1 MDYIKQYKL
10 LYKIK
15 KNYGKTSIKLYDMLE
30 KIINDLNI
38 SSILDY
44 GCGKSKL
51 LDLIKKNKKIKVY
64 KYDPAIK
71 KYSKLTKNKVNLVI
85 CTDVLQHVPLYD
97 LDRVLKEIKSK
108 GVYVLFY
115 IKCTNHKTK
124 LPNKTYANC
133 TVYDKKWWLEKLSN
147 YYDDIKEIKI
157 KDLTSVC
164 FIMKGENTMNY
175 DVNIREETFGGT
187 LMDVKTGKR
196 VYITKKELKNILNNN
211 IFPKDLEY
219 LSKDNL
225 NIKFTKLTKKV
236 ENMFSFFDIV
246 YLELTRAC
254 NLKCIHCLNNSGIKQ
269 KDELTKED
277 LLNLIK
283 KFSSLGVQEIRF
295 TGGEPLLFNGI
306 YDLIKFATEEGI
318 CTSLG
323 TNGTLITKDV
333 AKKLKESGLKK
344 VVVSIDGN
352 KKTHDKIRGKK
363 NYQKA
368 MNGLKYLQKN
378 GINVR
383 VNSVIMKSN
392 MEDVIKLAKKMSR
405 KKITIFIRR
414 FISSGRGKELENNML
429 NKNDYDHVRNK
440 LQKELTKKT
449 YVNGHYLRNDEGVNS
464 RIKLPFVI
472 KGCKAGQ
479 RAITVLPNGDVNL
492 CGFLAAQDFP
502 KVGNIKEIDDFLN
515 FWITINKNDCLLNL
529 RNNLDKYNKL
539 LNVQETYCLAYIAN
553 YLKDNKL

>member
-10 LYKIK
+10 LYKRK
-15 KNYGKTSIKLYDMLE
+15 KNYGKTSIKLYDMLK

-38 SSILDY
+38 SSVLDY

-51 LDLIKKNKKIKVY
+51 LDLIKKNSKIKIF

-71 KYSKLTKNKVNLVI
+71 KYSKLTKNKTDLVI

-108 GVYVLFY
+108 GIYILFY

-157 KDLTSVC
+157 SDLTSVC
-164 FIMKGENTMNY
+164 FIMKGENIMNY
-175 DVNIREETFGGT
+175 DINIREEVFGGT

-196 VYITKKELKNILNNN
+196 VYITKKELKNILNKN

-219 LSKDNL
+219 LKKDNL
-225 NIKFTKLTKKV
+225 NIKFTRLTKKV

-277 LLNLIK
+277 LLKLIK
-283 KFSSLGVQEIRF
+283 NFSSHGVQEIRF

-306 YDLIKFATEEGI
+306 YDLINFATEEGI

-323 TNGTLITKDV
+323 TNGTLITKEV

-352 KKTHDKIRGKK
+352 KKTHDKIRGRK

-368 MNGLKYLQKN
+368 MHGLKYLKQN
-378 GINVR
+378 DINVR

-392 MEDVIKLAKKMSR
+392 MDDVIKLAKKMSR

-414 FISSGRGKELENNML
+414 FISSGRGKELEDNML
-429 NKNDYDHVRNK
+429 NKNDYDYVRNK

-464 RIKLPFVI
+464 RIKLPFEI
-472 KGCKAGQ
+472 RGCKAGQ
-479 RAITVLPNGDVNL
+479 RAITILPNGDVNL

-502 KVGNIKEIDDFLN
+502 KVGNIKETDDFLN
-515 FWITINKNDCLLNL
+515 FWITINKNDYLLNL

>member
-1 MDYIKQYKL
+1 MDYIKQYEL

-38 SSILDY
+38 LSVLDY

-51 LDLIKKNKKIKVY
+51 LDLIKKNKKIKIY
-64 KYDPAIK
+64 RYDPAIK
-71 KYSKLTKNKVNLVI
+71 KYSKLTKNKTDLVI

-108 GVYVLFY
+108 GIYILFY

-157 KDLTSVC
+157 SDLTSVC
-164 FIMKGENTMNY
+164 FIMKGENIMNY
-175 DVNIREETFGGT
+175 DINIREEVFGGT

-211 IFPKDLEY
+211 IFPKDLQY
-219 LSKDNL
+219 LNKDNL
-225 NIKFTKLTKKV
+225 NIKFTKLTKKIG
-236 ENMFSFFDIV
+236 NMFSFFDII

-277 LLNLIK
+277 LLKLIK
-283 KFSSLGVQEIRF
+283 NFSSHGVQEIRF

-306 YDLIKFATEEGI
+306 YDLIRFATEEGI

-323 TNGTLITKDV
+323 TNGTLVTKEV

-352 KKTHDKIRGKK
+352 KKIHDKIRGKK

-414 FISSGRGKELENNML
+414 FISSGRGKHLENNML
-429 NKNDYDHVRNK
+429 NKKDYDYVRNK

-464 RIKLPFVI
+464 RIKLPFEI
-472 KGCKAGQ
+472 RGCKAGQ
-479 RAITVLPNGDVNL
+479 RAITILPNGDVNL

-515 FWITINKNDCLLNL
+515 FWITINKNNYLLNL

>member
-1 MDYIKQYKL
+1 MDYIKQYEL

-38 SSILDY
+38 LSVLDY

-157 KDLTSVC
+157 SDLTSVC
-164 FIMKGENTMNY
+164 FIMKGENIMNY
-175 DVNIREETFGGT
+175 DINIREEVFGGT

-211 IFPKDLEY
+211 IFPKDLQY
-219 LSKDNL
+219 LNKDNL

-323 TNGTLITKDV
+323 TNGTLVTKEV

-368 MNGLKYLQKN
+368 MHGLKYLKQN

-414 FISSGRGKELENNML
+414 FISSGRGKHLENNML
-429 NKNDYDHVRNK
+429 NKNDYDYVRNK

-464 RIKLPFVI
+464 RIKLPFEI
-472 KGCKAGQ
+472 RGCKAGQ
-479 RAITVLPNGDVNL
+479 RAITILPNGDVNL

-515 FWITINKNDCLLNL
+515 FWITINKNDYLLNL

>member
-1 MDYIKQYKL
+1 MDYIKQYEL

-38 SSILDY
+38 LSVLDY

-51 LDLIKKNKKIKVY
+51 LDLIKKNKKIKIY
-64 KYDPAIK
+64 RYDPAIK
-71 KYSKLTKNKVNLVI
+71 KYSKLTKNKTDLVI

-108 GVYVLFY
+108 GIYILFY

-157 KDLTSVC
+157 SDLTSVC
-164 FIMKGENTMNY
+164 FIMKGENIMNY
-175 DVNIREETFGGT
+175 DINIREEVFGGT

-211 IFPKDLEY
+211 IFPKDLQY
-219 LSKDNL
+219 LNKDNL
-225 NIKFTKLTKKV
+225 NIKFTKLTKKIG
-236 ENMFSFFDIV
+236 NMFSFFDIV

-277 LLNLIK
+277 LLKLIK
-283 KFSSLGVQEIRF
+283 NFSSHGVQEIRF

-306 YDLIKFATEEGI
+306 YDLIRFATEEGI

-323 TNGTLITKDV
+323 TNGTLVTKEV

-352 KKTHDKIRGKK
+352 KKTHDKIRGRK

-368 MNGLKYLQKN
+368 MHGLKYLQKN

-414 FISSGRGKELENNML
+414 FISSGRGKHLENNML
-429 NKNDYDHVRNK
+429 NKKDYDYVRNK
-440 LQKELTKKT
+440 LQKELAKKT
-449 YVNGHYLRNDEGVNS
+449 YVNGHYLRNDEGVNP

-472 KGCKAGQ
+472 RGCKAGQ
-479 RAITVLPNGDVNL
+479 RAITILPNGDINL

-502 KVGNIKEIDDFLN
+502 KVGNIKELDDFLD
-515 FWITINKNDCLLNL
+515 FWILINKNDHLLNL

>member
-1 MDYIKQYKL
+1 MDYIKQYEL

-38 SSILDY
+38 LSVLDY

-51 LDLIKKNKKIKVY
+51 LDLIKKNKKIKIY
-64 KYDPAIK
+64 RYDPAIK
-71 KYSKLTKNKVNLVI
+71 KYSKLTKNKTDLVI

-108 GVYVLFY
+108 GIYILFY

-157 KDLTSVC
+157 SDLTSVC
-164 FIMKGENTMNY
+164 FIMKGENIMNY
-175 DVNIREETFGGT
+175 DINIREEVFGGT

-211 IFPKDLEY
+211 IFPKDLQY
-219 LSKDNL
+219 LNKDNL
-225 NIKFTKLTKKV
+225 NIKFTKLTKKIG
-236 ENMFSFFDIV
+236 NMFSFFDVV

-277 LLNLIK
+277 LLKLIK
-283 KFSSLGVQEIRF
+283 NFSSHGVQEIRF

-306 YDLIKFATEEGI
+306 YDLIRFATEEGI

-323 TNGTLITKDV
+323 TNGTLVTKEV

-352 KKTHDKIRGKK
+352 KKTHDKIRGRK

-368 MNGLKYLQKN
+368 MHGLKYLQKN

-392 MEDVIKLAKKMSR
+392 MDDVIKLAKKMSR

-429 NKNDYDHVRNK
+429 NKKDYDYVRNK

-464 RIKLPFVI
+464 RIKLPFEI
-472 KGCKAGQ
+472 RGCKAGQ
-479 RAITVLPNGDVNL
+479 RAITILPNGDVNL

-515 FWITINKNDCLLNL
+515 FWITINKNDYLLNL

>member
-10 LYKIK
+10 LYKRK
-15 KNYGKTSIKLYDMLE
+15 KNYGKTSIKLYDMLK

-38 SSILDY
+38 SSVLDY

-51 LDLIKKNKKIKVY
+51 LDLIKKNKKIKIY
-64 KYDPAIK
+64 RYDPAIK

-108 GVYVLFY
+108 GIYILFY

-157 KDLTSVC
+157 SDLTSVC
-164 FIMKGENTMNY
+164 FIMKGENIMNY
-175 DVNIREETFGGT
+175 DINIREEVFGGT

-196 VYITKKELKNILNNN
+196 VYITKKELKNILNKN

-219 LSKDNL
+219 LKKDNL
-225 NIKFTKLTKKV
+225 NIKFTRLTKKV

-277 LLNLIK
+277 LLKLIK
-283 KFSSLGVQEIRF
+283 NFSSHGVQEIRF

-306 YDLIKFATEEGI
+306 YDLIRFATEEGI

-323 TNGTLITKDV
+323 TNGTLVTKEV

-352 KKTHDKIRGKK
+352 KKTHDKIRGRK

-368 MNGLKYLQKN
+368 MHGLKYLQKN

-414 FISSGRGKELENNML
+414 FISSGRGKHLENNML
-429 NKNDYDHVRNK
+429 NKKDYDYVRNK

-464 RIKLPFVI
+464 RIKLPFEI
-472 KGCKAGQ
+472 RGCKAGQ
-479 RAITVLPNGDVNL
+479 RAITILPNGDINL

-515 FWITINKNDCLLNL
+515 FWITINKKDYLLNL

>member
-1 MDYIKQYKL
+1 MDYIKQYEL
-10 LYKIK
+10 LYKRK
-15 KNYGKTSIKLYDMLE
+15 KNYGKTSIKLYDMLK

-38 SSILDY
+38 LSVLDY

-51 LDLIKKNKKIKVY
+51 LDLIKKNKKIKIY
-64 KYDPAIK
+64 RYDPAIK
-71 KYSKLTKNKVNLVI
+71 KYSKLTKNKTDLVI

-108 GVYVLFY
+108 GIYILFY

-157 KDLTSVC
+157 SDLTSVC
-164 FIMKGENTMNY
+164 FIMKGENIMNY
-175 DVNIREETFGGT
+175 DINIREETFGGT

-196 VYITKKELKNILNNN
+196 VYITKKELKNILNKN

-219 LSKDNL
+219 LKKDNL
-225 NIKFTKLTKKV
+225 NIKFTRLTKKIG
-236 ENMFSFFDIV
+236 NMFSFFDIV

-269 KDELTKED
+269 KDELTKDE
-277 LLNLIK
+277 LLKLIK
-283 KFSSLGVQEIRF
+283 NFSSHGVQEIRF

-306 YDLIKFATEEGI
+306 YDLIKFAIEEGI

-323 TNGTLITKDV
+323 TNGTLITKEV

-368 MNGLKYLQKN
+368 MNGLKYLKQN
-378 GINVR
+378 DINVR

-392 MEDVIKLAKKMSR
+392 MDDVIKLAKKMSR

-414 FISSGRGKELENNML
+414 FISSGRGKELEDNML
-429 NKNDYDHVRNK
+429 NKNDYDYVRNK

-449 YVNGHYLRNDEGVNS
+449 YVNGHYLRNDEGVNP

-472 KGCKAGQ
+472 RGCKAGQ
-479 RAITVLPNGDVNL
+479 RAITILPNGDINL

-502 KVGNIKEIDDFLN
+502 KVGNIKELDDFLD
-515 FWITINKNDCLLNL
+515 FWILINKNDHLLNL

>member
-1 MDYIKQYKL
+1 MDYIKQYEL

-38 SSILDY
+38 LSVLDY

-51 LDLIKKNKKIKVY
+51 LDLIKKNKKIKIY
-64 KYDPAIK
+64 RYDPAIK
-71 KYSKLTKNKVNLVI
+71 KYSKLTKNKTDLVI

-108 GVYVLFY
+108 GIYILFY

-157 KDLTSVC
+157 SDLTSVC
-164 FIMKGENTMNY
+164 FIMKGENIMNY
-175 DVNIREETFGGT
+175 DINIREEVFGGT

-211 IFPKDLEY
+211 IFPKDLQY
-219 LSKDNL
+219 LNKDNL

-277 LLNLIK
+277 LLKLIK
-283 KFSSLGVQEIRF
+283 NFSSHGVQEIRF

-323 TNGTLITKDV
+323 TNGTLVTKEV

-352 KKTHDKIRGKK
+352 KKIHDKIRGKK

-392 MEDVIKLAKKMSR
+392 MDDVIKLAKKMSR

-414 FISSGRGKELENNML
+414 FISSGRGKHLENNML
-429 NKNDYDHVRNK
+429 NKKDYAYVRNK

-464 RIKLPFVI
+464 RIKLPFEI
-472 KGCKAGQ
+472 RGCKAGQ
-479 RAITVLPNGDVNL
+479 RAITILPNGDVNL
-492 CGFLAAQDFP
+492 CGFLAVQDFP

-515 FWITINKNDCLLNL
+515 FWITINKNDYLLNL

>member
-10 LYKIK
+10 LYKRK
-15 KNYGKTSIKLYDMLE
+15 KNYGKTSIKLYDMLK

-38 SSILDY
+38 SSVLDY

-51 LDLIKKNKKIKVY
+51 LDLIKKNKKIKIY
-64 KYDPAIK
+64 RYDPAIK

-108 GVYVLFY
+108 GIYILFY

-157 KDLTSVC
+157 SDLTSVC
-164 FIMKGENTMNY
+164 FIMKGENIMNY
-175 DVNIREETFGGT
+175 DINIREEVFGGT

-211 IFPKDLEY
+211 IFPKDLQY
-219 LSKDNL
+219 LNKDNL

-277 LLNLIK
+277 LLKLIK
-283 KFSSLGVQEIRF
+283 NFSSHGVQEIRF

-306 YDLIKFATEEGI
+306 YDLIRFATEEGI

-323 TNGTLITKDV
+323 TNGTLVTKEV

-368 MNGLKYLQKN
+368 MHGLKYLQKN
-378 GINVR
+378 DINVR

-414 FISSGRGKELENNML
+414 FISSGRGKHLENNML
-429 NKNDYDHVRNK
+429 NKKDYDYVRNK

-464 RIKLPFVI
+464 RIKLPFEI
-472 KGCKAGQ
+472 RGCKAGQ
-479 RAITVLPNGDVNL
+479 RAITILPNGDVNL

-502 KVGNIKEIDDFLN
+502 KVGNIKELDDFLD
-515 FWITINKNDCLLNL
+515 FWILINKNDHLLNL

>member
-1 MDYIKQYKL
+1 MDYIKQYEL

-38 SSILDY
+38 LSVLDY

-51 LDLIKKNKKIKVY
+51 LDLIKKNKKIKIY
-64 KYDPAIK
+64 RYDPAIK
-71 KYSKLTKNKVNLVI
+71 KYSKLTKNKTDLVI

-108 GVYVLFY
+108 GIYILFY

-157 KDLTSVC
+157 SDLTSVC
-164 FIMKGENTMNY
+164 FIMKGENIMNY
-175 DVNIREETFGGT
+175 DVNIREEVFGGT

-196 VYITKKELKNILNNN
+196 VYITKKELKNILNKN

-219 LSKDNL
+219 LKKDNL
-225 NIKFTKLTKKV
+225 NIKFTRLTKKIG
-236 ENMFSFFDIV
+236 NMFSFFDIV

-277 LLNLIK
+277 LLKLIK
-283 KFSSLGVQEIRF
+283 NFSSHGVQEIRF

-306 YDLIKFATEEGI
+306 YDLIRFATEEGI

-323 TNGTLITKDV
+323 TNGTLVTKEV

-352 KKTHDKIRGKK
+352 KKTHDKIRGRK

-368 MNGLKYLQKN
+368 MHGLKYLQKN

-392 MEDVIKLAKKMSR
+392 MDDVIKLAKKMSR

-429 NKNDYDHVRNK
+429 NKKDYDYVRNK

-472 KGCKAGQ
+472 RGCKAGQ
-479 RAITVLPNGDVNL
+479 RAITILPNGDVNL

-515 FWITINKNDCLLNL
+515 FWILINKNDHLLNL

>member
-10 LYKIK
+10 LYKRK
-15 KNYGKTSIKLYDMLE
+15 KNYGKTSIKLYDMLK

-38 SSILDY
+38 SSVLDY

-51 LDLIKKNKKIKVY
+51 LDLIKKNKKIKIY
-64 KYDPAIK
+64 RYDPAIK

-108 GVYVLFY
+108 GIYILFY

-157 KDLTSVC
+157 SDLTSVC
-164 FIMKGENTMNY
+164 FIMKGENIMNY
-175 DVNIREETFGGT
+175 DINIREEVFGGT

-196 VYITKKELKNILNNN
+196 VYITKKELKNILNKN

-219 LSKDNL
+219 LKKDNL
-225 NIKFTKLTKKV
+225 NIKFTRLTKKV

-277 LLNLIK
+277 LLKLIK
-283 KFSSLGVQEIRF
+283 NFSSNGVQEIRF

-323 TNGTLITKDV
+323 TNGTLITKEV

-368 MNGLKYLQKN
+368 MHGLKYLKQN
-378 GINVR
+378 DINVR

-392 MEDVIKLAKKMSR
+392 MDDVIKLAKKMSR

-429 NKNDYDHVRNK
+429 NKKDYDYVRNK

-464 RIKLPFVI
+464 RIKLPFEI
-472 KGCKAGQ
+472 RGCKAGQ
-479 RAITVLPNGDVNL
+479 RAITILPNGDVNL

-502 KVGNIKEIDDFLN
+502 KVGNIKELDDFLN
-515 FWITINKNDCLLNL
+515 FWILINKNDYLLNL

>member
-1 MDYIKQYKL
+1 MDYIKQYEL

-38 SSILDY
+38 LSVLDY

-51 LDLIKKNKKIKVY
+51 LDLIKKNKKIKIY
-64 KYDPAIK
+64 RYDPAIK
-71 KYSKLTKNKVNLVI
+71 KYSKLTKNKTDLVI

-108 GVYVLFY
+108 GIYILFY

-157 KDLTSVC
+157 SDLTSVC
-164 FIMKGENTMNY
+164 FIMKGENIMNY
-175 DVNIREETFGGT
+175 DINIREEVFGGT

-211 IFPKDLEY
+211 IFPKDLQY
-219 LSKDNL
+219 LNKDNL
-225 NIKFTKLTKKV
+225 NIKFTKLTKKIG
-236 ENMFSFFDIV
+236 NMFSFFDVV

-277 LLNLIK
+277 LLKLIK
-283 KFSSLGVQEIRF
+283 NFSSLGVQEIRF

-306 YDLIKFATEEGI
+306 YDLIRFATEEGI

-323 TNGTLITKDV
+323 TNGTLVTKEV

-352 KKTHDKIRGKK
+352 KKTHDKIRGRK

-368 MNGLKYLQKN
+368 MHGLKYLQKN

-429 NKNDYDHVRNK
+429 NKKDYDYVRNK

-464 RIKLPFVI
+464 RIKLPFEI
-472 KGCKAGQ
+472 RGCKAGQ
-479 RAITVLPNGDVNL
+479 RAITILPNGDVNL

-515 FWITINKNDCLLNL
+515 FWILINKNDHLLNL

>member
-10 LYKIK
+10 LYKRK
-15 KNYGKTSIKLYDMLE
+15 KNYGKTSIKLYDMLK

-38 SSILDY
+38 SSVLDY

-51 LDLIKKNKKIKVY
+51 LDLIKKNKKIKIY
-64 KYDPAIK
+64 RYDPAIK
-71 KYSKLTKNKVNLVI
+71 KYSKLTKNKTDLVI

-108 GVYVLFY
+108 GIYILFY

-124 LPNKTYANC
+124 LPNGTYANC

-157 KDLTSVC
+157 SDLTSVC
-164 FIMKGENTMNY
+164 FIMKGENIMNY
-175 DVNIREETFGGT
+175 DINIREEVFGGT

-211 IFPKDLEY
+211 IFPKDLQY
-219 LSKDNL
+219 LNKDNL
-225 NIKFTKLTKKV
+225 NIKFTKLTKKIG
-236 ENMFSFFDIV
+236 NMFSFFDIV

-269 KDELTKED
+269 KDELTKDE
-277 LLNLIK
+277 LLKLIK
-283 KFSSLGVQEIRF
+283 KLSSLGVQEIRF

-323 TNGTLITKDV
+323 TNGTLITKEV

-368 MNGLKYLQKN
+368 MNGLKYLKQN
-378 GINVR
+378 DINVR

-392 MEDVIKLAKKMSR
+392 MDDVIKLAKKMSR

-429 NKNDYDHVRNK
+429 NKKDYDYVRNK

-464 RIKLPFVI
+464 RIKLPFEI
-472 KGCKAGQ
+472 RGCKAGQ
-479 RAITVLPNGDVNL
+479 RAITILPNGDINL

-502 KVGNIKEIDDFLN
+502 KVGNIKELDDFLD
-515 FWITINKNDCLLNL
+515 FWILINKNDHLLNL

>member
-1 MDYIKQYKL
+1 MDYIKQYEL

-38 SSILDY
+38 LSVLDY

-51 LDLIKKNKKIKVY
+51 LDLIKKNKKIKIY
-64 KYDPAIK
+64 RYDPAIK
-71 KYSKLTKNKVNLVI
+71 KYSKLTKNKTDLVI

-108 GVYVLFY
+108 GIYILFY

-157 KDLTSVC
+157 SDLTSVC
-164 FIMKGENTMNY
+164 FIMKGENIMNY
-175 DVNIREETFGGT
+175 VINIREEVFGGT

-211 IFPKDLEY
+211 IFPKDLQY
-219 LSKDNL
+219 LNKDNL
-225 NIKFTKLTKKV
+225 NIKFTKLTKKIG
-236 ENMFSFFDIV
+236 NMFSFFDIV

-277 LLNLIK
+277 LLKLIK
-283 KFSSLGVQEIRF
+283 NFSSHGVQEIRF

-306 YDLIKFATEEGI
+306 YDLIRFATEEGI

-323 TNGTLITKDV
+323 TNGTLVTKEV

-352 KKTHDKIRGKK
+352 KKIHDKIRGRK

-368 MNGLKYLQKN
+368 MHGLKYLQKN

-414 FISSGRGKELENNML
+414 FISSGRGKHLENNML
-429 NKNDYDHVRNK
+429 NKKDYDYVRNK

-464 RIKLPFVI
+464 RIKLPFEI
-472 KGCKAGQ
+472 RGCKAGQ
-479 RAITVLPNGDVNL
+479 RAITILPNGDVNL

-515 FWITINKNDCLLNL
+515 FWITINKNDYLLNL

>member
-1 MDYIKQYKL
+1 MDYIKQYEL

-15 KNYGKTSIKLYDMLE
+15 KNYGKTSIKLYDMLK

-38 SSILDY
+38 SSVLDY

-51 LDLIKKNKKIKVY
+51 LDLIKKNSKIKIF

-71 KYSKLTKNKVNLVI
+71 KYSTLTKNKTDLVI
-85 CTDVLQHVPLYD
+85 CSDVLQHVPLYD

-108 GVYVLFY
+108 GIYILFY

-124 LPNKTYANC
+124 LPNGTYANC
-133 TVYDKKWWLEKLSN
+133 TVYDKKWWLEKLSTYFYN
-147 YYDDIKEIKI
+147 IKEIKI
-157 KDLTSVC
+157 SDLTSVC
-164 FIMKGENTMNY
+164 FIMKGENIMNY
-175 DVNIREETFGGT
+175 DVNIREEVFGGT

-196 VYITKKELKNILNNN
+196 VYITKKELKNILNKN
-211 IFPKDLEY
+211 IFPKDLQY
-219 LSKDNL
+219 LKKDNL
-225 NIKFTKLTKKV
+225 NIKFTRVTKKV

-269 KDELTKED
+269 KDELTKDE
-277 LLNLIK
+277 LLKLIK
-283 KFSSLGVQEIRF
+283 KLSSLGVQEIRF

-323 TNGTLITKDV
+323 TNGTLITKEV

-368 MNGLKYLQKN
+368 MHGLKYLQKN

-392 MEDVIKLAKKMSR
+392 MDDVIKLAKKMSR

-429 NKNDYDHVRNK
+429 NKKDYNYVRNK

-464 RIKLPFVI
+464 RIKLPFEI
-472 KGCKAGQ
+472 RGCKAGQ
-479 RAITVLPNGDVNL
+479 RAITILPNGDINL

-502 KVGNIKEIDDFLN
+502 KVGNIKELDDFLD
-515 FWITINKNDCLLNL
+515 FWILINKNDHLLNL

>member
-1 MDYIKQYKL
+1 MDYIKQYEL

-15 KNYGKTSIKLYDMLE
+15 KNYGKTSIKLYDMLK

-38 SSILDY
+38 SSVLDY

-51 LDLIKKNKKIKVY
+51 LDLIKKNSKIKIF

-71 KYSKLTKNKVNLVI
+71 KYSTLTKNKTDLVI

-108 GVYVLFY
+108 GIYILFY

-124 LPNKTYANC
+124 LPNGTYANC
-133 TVYDKKWWLEKLSN
+133 TVYDKKWWLEKLSTYFYN
-147 YYDDIKEIKI
+147 IKEIKI
-157 KDLTSVC
+157 SDLTSVC
-164 FIMKGENTMNY
+164 FIMKGENIMNY
-175 DVNIREETFGGT
+175 DVNIREEVFGGT
-187 LMDVKTGKR
+187 LMDVKTGER
-196 VYITKKELKNILNNN
+196 VYITKKELKNILNKN
-211 IFPKDLEY
+211 IFPKDLQY
-219 LSKDNL
+219 LKKDNL
-225 NIKFTKLTKKV
+225 NIKFTRLTKKV

-269 KDELTKED
+269 KDELTKDE
-277 LLNLIK
+277 LLKLIK
-283 KFSSLGVQEIRF
+283 KLSSLGVQEIRF

-323 TNGTLITKDV
+323 TNGTLITKEV
-333 AKKLKESGLKK
+333 AKELKESGLKK

-368 MNGLKYLQKN
+368 MHGLKYLQKN

-392 MEDVIKLAKKMSR
+392 MDDVIKLAKKMSR

-429 NKNDYDHVRNK
+429 NKKDYNYVRNK

-464 RIKLPFVI
+464 RIKLPFEI
-472 KGCKAGQ
+472 RGCKAGQ
-479 RAITVLPNGDVNL
+479 RAITILPNGDINL

-502 KVGNIKEIDDFLN
+502 KVGNIKELDDFLD
-515 FWITINKNDCLLNL
+515 FWILINKNDHLLNL

>member
-10 LYKIK
+10 LYKRK

-38 SSILDY
+38 SSVLDY

-51 LDLIKKNKKIKVY
+51 LDLIKKNKKIKIY
-64 KYDPAIK
+64 RYDPAIK
-71 KYSKLTKNKVNLVI
+71 KYSTLTKNKTDLVI

-108 GVYVLFY
+108 GIYILFY

-157 KDLTSVC
+157 SDLTSVC
-164 FIMKGENTMNY
+164 FIMKGENIMNY
-175 DVNIREETFGGT
+175 DINIREEVFGGT

-219 LSKDNL
+219 LKKDNL
-225 NIKFTKLTKKV
+225 NIKFTRLTKKV

-277 LLNLIK
+277 LLKLIK
-283 KFSSLGVQEIRF
+283 NFSSHGVQEIRF

-306 YDLIKFATEEGI
+306 YDLIRFATEEGI

-323 TNGTLITKDV
+323 TNGTLVTKEV

-352 KKTHDKIRGKK
+352 KKTHDKIRGRK

-368 MNGLKYLQKN
+368 MHGLKYLQKN

-414 FISSGRGKELENNML
+414 FISSGRGKHLENNML
-429 NKNDYDHVRNK
+429 NKKDYDYVRNK

-464 RIKLPFVI
+464 RIKLPFEI
-472 KGCKAGQ
+472 RGCKAGQ
-479 RAITVLPNGDVNL
+479 RAITILPNGDVNL

-515 FWITINKNDCLLNL
+515 FWITINKNDYLLNL

>member
-1 MDYIKQYKL
+1 MDYIKQYEL

-38 SSILDY
+38 LSVLDY

-157 KDLTSVC
+157 SDLTSVC
-164 FIMKGENTMNY
+164 FIMKGENIMNY
-175 DVNIREETFGGT
+175 DINIREEVFGGT

-211 IFPKDLEY
+211 IFPKDLQY
-219 LSKDNL
+219 LNKDNL

-323 TNGTLITKDV
+323 TNGTLVTKEV

-352 KKTHDKIRGKK
+352 KKIHDKIRGKK

-414 FISSGRGKELENNML
+414 FISSGRGKHLENNML
-429 NKNDYDHVRNK
+429 NKKDYDYVRNK

-472 KGCKAGQ
+472 RGCKAGQ
-479 RAITVLPNGDVNL
+479 RAITILPNGDVNL

-515 FWITINKNDCLLNL
+515 FWITINKNDYLLNL

>member
-1 MDYIKQYKL
+1 MDYIKQYEL

-15 KNYGKTSIKLYDMLE
+15 KNYGKTSIKLYDMLK

-38 SSILDY
+38 SSVLDY

-51 LDLIKKNKKIKVY
+51 LDLIKKNSKIKIF

-71 KYSKLTKNKVNLVI
+71 KYSTLTKNKTDLVI

-108 GVYVLFY
+108 GIYILFY

-124 LPNKTYANC
+124 LPNGTYANC
-133 TVYDKKWWLEKLSN
+133 TVYDKKWWLEKLSTYFYN
-147 YYDDIKEIKI
+147 IKEIKI
-157 KDLTSVC
+157 SDLTSVC
-164 FIMKGENTMNY
+164 FIMKGENIMNY
-175 DVNIREETFGGT
+175 DVNIREEVFGGT

-196 VYITKKELKNILNNN
+196 VYITKKELKNILNKN
-211 IFPKDLEY
+211 IFPKDLQY
-219 LSKDNL
+219 LKKDNL
-225 NIKFTKLTKKV
+225 NIKFTRLTKKV

-269 KDELTKED
+269 KDELTKDE
-277 LLNLIK
+277 LLKLIK
-283 KFSSLGVQEIRF
+283 KLSSLGVQEIRF

-323 TNGTLITKDV
+323 TNGTLITKEV
-333 AKKLKESGLKK
+333 AKELKESGLKK

-368 MNGLKYLQKN
+368 MHGLKYLQKN

-392 MEDVIKLAKKMSR
+392 MDDVIKLAKKMSR

-429 NKNDYDHVRNK
+429 NKKDYDYVRNK

-464 RIKLPFVI
+464 RIKLPFEI
-472 KGCKAGQ
+472 RGCKAGQ
-479 RAITVLPNGDVNL
+479 RAITILPNGDINL

-502 KVGNIKEIDDFLN
+502 KVGNIKELDDFLD
-515 FWITINKNDCLLNL
+515 FWILINKNDHLLNL

>member
-1 MDYIKQYKL
+1 MDYIKQYEL

-15 KNYGKTSIKLYDMLE
+15 KNYGKTSIKLYDMLK

-38 SSILDY
+38 SSVLDY

-51 LDLIKKNKKIKVY
+51 LDLIKKNSKIKIF

-71 KYSKLTKNKVNLVI
+71 KYSTLTKNKTDLVI

-108 GVYVLFY
+108 GIYILFY

-124 LPNKTYANC
+124 LPNGTYANC
-133 TVYDKKWWLEKLSN
+133 TVYDKKWWLEKLSTYFYN
-147 YYDDIKEIKI
+147 IKEIKI
-157 KDLTSVC
+157 SDLTSVC
-164 FIMKGENTMNY
+164 FIMKGENIMNY
-175 DVNIREETFGGT
+175 DVNIREEVFGGT

-196 VYITKKELKNILNNN
+196 VYITKKELKNILNKN
-211 IFPKDLEY
+211 IFPKDLQY
-219 LSKDNL
+219 LKKDNL
-225 NIKFTKLTKKV
+225 NIKFTRLTKKV

-269 KDELTKED
+269 KDELTKDE
-277 LLNLIK
+277 LLKLIK
-283 KFSSLGVQEIRF
+283 KLSSLGVQEIRF

-323 TNGTLITKDV
+323 TNGTLITKEV
-333 AKKLKESGLKK
+333 AKELKESGLKK

-368 MNGLKYLQKN
+368 MHGLKYLQKN

-392 MEDVIKLAKKMSR
+392 MDDVIKLAKKMSR

-429 NKNDYDHVRNK
+429 NKKDYNYVRNK

-464 RIKLPFVI
+464 RIKLPFEI
-472 KGCKAGQ
+472 RGCKAGQ
-479 RAITVLPNGDVNL
+479 RAITILPNGDINL

-502 KVGNIKEIDDFLN
+502 KVGNIKELDDFLD
-515 FWITINKNDCLLNL
+515 FWILINKNDHLLNL

>member
-1 MDYIKQYKL
+1 MDYIKQYEL

-15 KNYGKTSIKLYDMLE
+15 KNYGKTSIKLYDMLK

-51 LDLIKKNKKIKVY
+51 LDLIKKNSKIKIF

-71 KYSKLTKNKVNLVI
+71 KYSTLTKNKTDLVI

-108 GVYVLFY
+108 GIYILFY

-124 LPNKTYANC
+124 LPNGTYANC
-133 TVYDKKWWLEKLSN
+133 TVYDKKWWLEKLSTYFYN
-147 YYDDIKEIKI
+147 IKEIKI
-157 KDLTSVC
+157 SDLTSVC
-164 FIMKGENTMNY
+164 FIMKGENIMNY
-175 DVNIREETFGGT
+175 DVNIREEVFGGT

-196 VYITKKELKNILNNN
+196 VYITKKELKNILNKN
-211 IFPKDLEY
+211 IFPKDLQY
-219 LSKDNL
+219 LKKDNL
-225 NIKFTKLTKKV
+225 NIKFTRLTKKV

-269 KDELTKED
+269 KDELTKDE
-277 LLNLIK
+277 LLKLIK
-283 KFSSLGVQEIRF
+283 KLSSLGVQEIRF

-323 TNGTLITKDV
+323 TNGTLITKEV

-368 MNGLKYLQKN
+368 MHGLKYLQKN

-392 MEDVIKLAKKMSR
+392 MDDVIKLAKKMSR

-429 NKNDYDHVRNK
+429 NKKDYDYVRNK

-449 YVNGHYLRNDEGVNS
+449 YINGHYLRNDEGVNS
-464 RIKLPFVI
+464 RIKLPFEI
-472 KGCKAGQ
+472 RGCKAGQ
-479 RAITVLPNGDVNL
+479 RAITILPNGDINL

-502 KVGNIKEIDDFLN
+502 KVGNIKELDDFLD
-515 FWITINKNDCLLNL
+515 FWILINKNDHLLNL

>member
-1 MDYIKQYKL
+1 MDYIKQYEL
-10 LYKIK
+10 LYKRK
-15 KNYGKTSIKLYDMLE
+15 KNYGKTSIKLYDMLK

-38 SSILDY
+38 SSVLDY

-51 LDLIKKNKKIKVY
+51 LDLIKKNKKIKIY
-64 KYDPAIK
+64 RYDPAIK
-71 KYSKLTKNKVNLVI
+71 KYSKLTKNKTDLVI

-108 GVYVLFY
+108 GIYILFY

-157 KDLTSVC
+157 SDLTSVC
-164 FIMKGENTMNY
+164 FIMKGENIMNY
-175 DVNIREETFGGT
+175 DINIREETFGGT

-196 VYITKKELKNILNNN
+196 VYITKKELKNILNKN

-219 LSKDNL
+219 LKKDNL
-225 NIKFTKLTKKV
+225 NIKFTRLTKKIG
-236 ENMFSFFDIV
+236 NMFSFFDIV

-269 KDELTKED
+269 KDELTKDE
-277 LLNLIK
+277 LLKLIK
-283 KFSSLGVQEIRF
+283 KLSSLGVQEIRF

-306 YDLIKFATEEGI
+306 YDLIRFATEEGI

-323 TNGTLITKDV
+323 TNGTLITKEV

-352 KKTHDKIRGKK
+352 KKTHDKIRGRK

-392 MEDVIKLAKKMSR
+392 MDDVIKLAKKMSR

-429 NKNDYDHVRNK
+429 NKKDYDYVRNK
-440 LQKELTKKT
+440 LQKELAKKT
-449 YVNGHYLRNDEGVNS
+449 YVNGHYLRNDEGVNP

-472 KGCKAGQ
+472 RGCKAGQ
-479 RAITVLPNGDVNL
+479 RAITILPNGDVNL

-502 KVGNIKEIDDFLN
+502 KVGNIKELDDFLN
-515 FWITINKNDCLLNL
+515 FWITINKNDYLLNL

>member
-1 MDYIKQYKL
+1 MDYIKQYEL

-15 KNYGKTSIKLYDMLE
+15 KNYGKTSIKLYDMLK

-38 SSILDY
+38 SSVLDY

-51 LDLIKKNKKIKVY
+51 LDLIKKNSKIKIF

-71 KYSKLTKNKVNLVI
+71 KYSTLTKNKTDLVI

-108 GVYVLFY
+108 GIYILFY

-124 LPNKTYANC
+124 LPNGTYANC
-133 TVYDKKWWLEKLSN
+133 TVYDKKWWLEKLSTYFYN
-147 YYDDIKEIKI
+147 IKEIKI
-157 KDLTSVC
+157 SDLTSVC
-164 FIMKGENTMNY
+164 FIMKGENIMNY
-175 DVNIREETFGGT
+175 DVNIREEVFGGT

-196 VYITKKELKNILNNN
+196 VYITKKELKNILNKN
-211 IFPKDLEY
+211 IFPKDLQY
-219 LSKDNL
+219 LKKDNL
-225 NIKFTKLTKKV
+225 NIKFTRLTKKV

-269 KDELTKED
+269 KDELTKDE
-277 LLNLIK
+277 LLKLIK
-283 KFSSLGVQEIRF
+283 KLSSLGVQEIRF

-323 TNGTLITKDV
+323 TNGTLITKEV

-368 MNGLKYLQKN
+368 MHGLKYLQKN

-392 MEDVIKLAKKMSR
+392 MDDVIKLAKKMSR

-429 NKNDYDHVRNK
+429 NKKDYDYVRNK

-464 RIKLPFVI
+464 RIKLPFEI
-472 KGCKAGQ
+472 RGCTAGQ
-479 RAITVLPNGDVNL
+479 RAITILPNGDINL

-502 KVGNIKEIDDFLN
+502 KVGNIKELDDFLD
-515 FWITINKNDCLLNL
+515 FWILINKNDHLLNL

>member
-1 MDYIKQYKL
+1 MDYIKQYEL
-10 LYKIK
+10 LYKRK
-15 KNYGKTSIKLYDMLE
+15 KNYGKTSIKLYDMLK

-38 SSILDY
+38 SSVLDY

-51 LDLIKKNKKIKVY
+51 LDLIKKNKKIKIY
-64 KYDPAIK
+64 RYDPAIK
-71 KYSKLTKNKVNLVI
+71 KYSKLTKNKTDLVI

-97 LDRVLKEIKSK
+97 LDKVLKEIKSK
-108 GVYVLFY
+108 GIYILFY

-157 KDLTSVC
+157 SDLTSVC
-164 FIMKGENTMNY
+164 FIMKGENIMNY
-175 DVNIREETFGGT
+175 DINIREETFGGT

-196 VYITKKELKNILNNN
+196 VYITKKELKNILNKN

-219 LSKDNL
+219 LKKDNL
-225 NIKFTKLTKKV
+225 NIKFTRLTKKIG
-236 ENMFSFFDIV
+236 NMFSFFDIV

-269 KDELTKED
+269 KDELTKDE
-277 LLNLIK
+277 LLKLIK
-283 KFSSLGVQEIRF
+283 KLSSLGVQEIRF

-306 YDLIKFATEEGI
+306 YDLIRFATEEGI

-323 TNGTLITKDV
+323 TNGTLITKEV

-352 KKTHDKIRGKK
+352 KKTHDKIRGRK

-392 MEDVIKLAKKMSR
+392 MDDVIKLAKKMSR

-429 NKNDYDHVRNK
+429 NKKDYDYVRNK
-440 LQKELTKKT
+440 LQKELAKKT
-449 YVNGHYLRNDEGVNS
+449 YVNGHYLRNDEGVNP

-472 KGCKAGQ
+472 RGCKAGQ
-479 RAITVLPNGDVNL
+479 RAITILPNGDVNL

-502 KVGNIKEIDDFLN
+502 KVGNIKELDDFLN
-515 FWITINKNDCLLNL
+515 FWITINKNDYLLNL

>member
-1 MDYIKQYKL
+1 MDYIKQYEL

-15 KNYGKTSIKLYDMLE
+15 KNYGKTSIKLYDMLK

-38 SSILDY
+38 SSVLDY

-51 LDLIKKNKKIKVY
+51 LDLIKKNSKIKIF

-71 KYSKLTKNKVNLVI
+71 KYSTLTKNKTDLVI

-108 GVYVLFY
+108 GIYILFY

-147 YYDDIKEIKI
+147 YFYNIKEIKI
-157 KDLTSVC
+157 SDLTSVC
-164 FIMKGENTMNY
+164 FIMKGENIMNY

-211 IFPKDLEY
+211 IFPKDLQY
-219 LSKDNL
+219 LNKDNL
-225 NIKFTKLTKKV
+225 NIKFTKLTKKIG
-236 ENMFSFFDIV
+236 NMFSFFDIV

-269 KDELTKED
+269 KDELTKDE
-277 LLNLIK
+277 LLKLIK
-283 KFSSLGVQEIRF
+283 KLSSLGVQEIRF

-323 TNGTLITKDV
+323 TNGTLITKEV

-368 MNGLKYLQKN
+368 MHGLKYLQKN

-392 MEDVIKLAKKMSR
+392 MDDVIKLAKKMSR

-429 NKNDYDHVRNK
+429 NKKDYDYVRNK

-464 RIKLPFVI
+464 RIKLPFEI
-472 KGCKAGQ
+472 RGCKAGQ
-479 RAITVLPNGDVNL
+479 RAITILPNGDINL

-502 KVGNIKEIDDFLN
+502 KVGNIKELDDFLD
-515 FWITINKNDCLLNL
+515 FWILINKNDHLLNL

>member
-1 MDYIKQYKL
+1 MDYIKQYEL

-15 KNYGKTSIKLYDMLE
+15 KNYGKTSIKLYDVLE

-38 SSILDY
+38 LSVLDY

-51 LDLIKKNKKIKVY
+51 LDLIKKNKKIKIY
-64 KYDPAIK
+64 RYDPAIK
-71 KYSKLTKNKVNLVI
+71 KYSKLTKNKTDLVI

-108 GVYVLFY
+108 GIYILFY

-124 LPNKTYANC
+124 LPNGTYANC

-157 KDLTSVC
+157 SDLTSVC
-164 FIMKGENTMNY
+164 FIMKGENIMNY
-175 DVNIREETFGGT
+175 DINIREEVFGGT

-211 IFPKDLEY
+211 IFPKDLQY
-219 LSKDNL
+219 LNKDNL

-277 LLNLIK
+277 LLKLIK
-283 KFSSLGVQEIRF
+283 NFSSHGVQEIRF

-323 TNGTLITKDV
+323 TNGTLVTKEV

-414 FISSGRGKELENNML
+414 FISSGRGKHLENNML
-429 NKNDYDHVRNK
+429 NKKDYDYVRNK

-464 RIKLPFVI
+464 RIKLPFEI
-472 KGCKAGQ
+472 RGCKAGQ
-479 RAITVLPNGDVNL
+479 RAITILPNGDVNL

-502 KVGNIKEIDDFLN
+502 KVGNIKELDDFLN
-515 FWITINKNDCLLNL
+515 FWITINKNDYLLNL

>member
-1 MDYIKQYKL
+1 MDYIKQYEL

-38 SSILDY
+38 LSVLDY

-51 LDLIKKNKKIKVY
+51 LDLIKKNKKIKIY
-64 KYDPAIK
+64 RYDPAIK
-71 KYSKLTKNKVNLVI
+71 KYSKLTKNKTDLVI

-108 GVYVLFY
+108 GIYILFY

-157 KDLTSVC
+157 SDLTSVC
-164 FIMKGENTMNY
+164 FIMKGENIMNY
-175 DVNIREETFGGT
+175 DVNIREEVFGGT

-219 LSKDNL
+219 LKKDNL
-225 NIKFTKLTKKV
+225 NIKFTRLTKKV

-277 LLNLIK
+277 LLKLIK
-283 KFSSLGVQEIRF
+283 NFSSHGVQEIRF

-306 YDLIKFATEEGI
+306 YDLIRFATEEGI

-323 TNGTLITKDV
+323 TNGTLVTKEV

-368 MNGLKYLQKN
+368 MKGLKYLQKN

-414 FISSGRGKELENNML
+414 FISSGRGKELEDNML
-429 NKNDYDHVRNK
+429 NKNDYDYVRNK

-464 RIKLPFVI
+464 RIKLPFEI
-472 KGCKAGQ
+472 RGCKAGQ
-479 RAITVLPNGDVNL
+479 RAITILPNGDVNL
-492 CGFLAAQDFP
+492 CGFLATQDFP

-515 FWITINKNDCLLNL
+515 FWITINKNDYLLNL